1 MKTIGLIGGT
11 GWVSTVEYYR
21 QINEKVNKEKGGLTF
36 AKCILYS
43 VNYGELEA
51 MSRQGDT
58 TGVYNLLS
66 GAAHKLISAGADG
79 IALCANTTHRYA
91 DRLADE
97 TKVPLIHIAEATAKE
112 ILTKKLG
119 KVGLLGTRPTMEES
133 FYRDKLADYGIGT
146 VVPGMDERDYIHR
159 IINTELIMSIFKE
172 ETRERFVDI
181 MRQLEAEGAQAIV
194 LGCTEIPLLIR
205 QEHFHLPVLNT
216 LDIHTNAITAF
227 CIEQPAT

>member
-21 QINEKVNKEKGGLTF
+21 QINEKVNQAQGGLTF
-36 AKCILYS
+36 ARCILYS

-51 MSRQGDT
+51 MSRQGNT

-66 GAAHKLISAGADG
+66 GAAHKLVAAGADG
-79 IALCANTTHRYA
+79 LALCANTTHRYA
-91 DRLADE
+91 GKLAEE
-97 TKVPLIHIAEATAKE
+97 TKVPLIHIAEATARE
-112 ILTKKLG
+112 IQNQHLV
-119 KVGLLGTRPTMEES
+119 KVGLMGTRPTMEES

-146 VVPGMDERDYIHR
+146 IVPGKEERDYIHR
-159 IINTELIMSIFKE
+159 SINTELIMSIFRE
-172 ETRERFVDI
+172 ETRERFVGI
-181 MRQLEAEGAQAIV
+181 MRQLETEGAQAIV

-216 LDIHTNAITAF
+216 LDIHTTAITTF
-227 CIEQPAT
+227 CLE